1 MHIHELVLEIT
12 RRCNIQCRH
21 CLRGK
26 AQAKDMTF
34 ETMHRALSGVDSIG
48 TVTFT
53 GGEPSL
59 NVPFIRM
66 FTDYIR
72 MNQISLGGFYVVTNG
87 KIASRSLKDAL
98 VKLSW
103 LCDDPEEHCYLVVS
117 QDQFHKELGYNQWRA
132 KDLYSDLEFFHGDDR
147 VRPIEFILDEGLAF
161 ENGLGVRSA
170 DLNYPVITRDEDN
183 VPDGIEGTVYV
194 NVLGDVIPG
203 CDMSYDN
210 QKLEKIGNVY
220 VKPIIDII
228 TEYER
233 TLKEV
238 A

>member
-12 RRCNIQCRH
+12 RRCNIQC
-21 CLRGK
+21 LRGK
-26 AQAKDMTF
+26 AQAKDMAY
-34 ETMHRALSGVDSIG
+34 ETLHKALIGVDSIG

-66 FTDYIR
+66 FTDYVRNHKI
-72 MNQISLGGFYVVTNG
+72 NIQGFYVVTNG

-98 VKLSW
+98 VRLSW
-103 LCDDPEEHCYLVVS
+103 ICDDPKEYCDLVMS
-117 QDQFHKELGYNQWRA
+117 QDQFHKELGYSQWRA
-132 KDLYSDLEFFHGDDR
+132 KDLYEDLEFFHCDKR
-147 VRPIEFILDEGLAF
+147 ARPIEFVIDEGLAF

-170 DLNYPVITRDEDN
+170 DINHPVITRDEEN
-183 VPDGIEGTVYV
+183 VPDGIEGTIYV